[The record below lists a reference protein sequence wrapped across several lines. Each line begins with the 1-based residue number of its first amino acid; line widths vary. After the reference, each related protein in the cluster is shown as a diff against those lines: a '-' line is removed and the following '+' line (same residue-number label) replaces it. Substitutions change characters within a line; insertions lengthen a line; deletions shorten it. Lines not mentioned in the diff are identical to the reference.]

1 MLPRRKLPVLRA
13 GRFLSETISRLNVFV
28 FFFDFIFEAPFKL
41 FLNILEEWS
50 AFMKEKKEQLQ

>member
-1 MLPRRKLPVLRA
+1 VYLLSKGLPVILA
-13 GRFLSETISRLNVFV
+13 FVVLFV